1 MSLTPPAAP
10 WRFSAPASP
19 EELEQLLR
27 DDENAILIAG
37 GQSLLPRLRVT
48 RPAAGHLID
57 VMRIAALR
65 RIETSDAAARIGAAA
80 TYTELVESKISRVC
94 PAIGDAL
101 AFVGTHT
108 IRNRATVG
116 GSLAWADPRAELP
129 LLLLALGATIRTTRR
144 DIAIDNFLH
153 GPNATALSPG
163 EAVLEVAVAAPK
175 GDVRFEEVMARNSA
189 GRAIALAAVET
200 DSGRYRITAG
210 GLVDRPVRSDWLDA
224 PGIDPWLDGVV
235 AAHPDLADPFYSHA
249 YRRTLVRALID
260 RARGADT

>member
-1 MSLTPPAAP
+1 MSLTPPPAP
-10 WRFSAPASP
+10 WRFSAPASQ
-19 EELEQLLR
+19 EELEELLR
-27 DDENAILIAG
+27 DDKNAILIAG

-48 RPAAGHLID
+48 RPATGHLID

-65 RIETSDAAARIGAAA
+65 RIETSGGAARVGAA
-80 TYTELVESKISRVC
+80 TTFTELVESEVARVC
-94 PAIGDAL
+94 PVIADAL

-129 LLLLALGATIRTTRR
+129 LILLALGATISTTRR
-144 DIAIDNFLH
+144 NIPIDDFLR
-153 GPNATALSPG
+153 GPNVTALSPG
-163 EAVLEVAVAAPK
+163 EAVLEVAVNVPK
-175 GDVRFEEVMARNSA
+175 DNIRFEEVMGRNSA

-210 GLVDRPVRSDWLDA
+210 GLADRPVRSDWLDA

-235 AAHPDLADPFYSHA
+235 AAHPDLADPFHSYA